1 MEVKELTNG
10 NYWLVQVK
18 YPIAQDCS
26 NYYISSTE
34 KINNERELIEDCI
47 DDYSYID
54 EPLEEDYEDTE
65 DFLQEYND
73 WYENT
78 RNSVEI
84 IFNKITPKLVENF
97 GENFFENLELL

>member
-18 YPIAQDCS
+18 YPLAQDCS

-54 EPLEEDYEDTE
+54 EPLEVDYEDTE
-65 DFLQEYND
+65 DFLQEYD
-73 WYENT
+73 EWYESIT
-78 RNSVEI
+78 GSVDI
-84 IFNKITPKLVENF
+84 IVTKITPELIEDF
-97 GENFFENLELL
+97 GENFFEDLELL